1 MTGRIKEQ
9 FKLENGKYVF
19 PVAIEED
26 IKLNHYIENAM
37 IYGEGREFNV
47 ALIIPDFAALDKW
60 AEKNKLPKEHAELL
74 KKDETKKFLEN
85 EIVNQLKATYGS
97 YEIPRKFIFIDQ
109 TFSLENGML
118 TQTMKLKRRVVFDKY
133 KGQIDALYAK

>member
-1 MTGRIKEQ
+1 
-9 FKLENGKYVF
+9 
-19 PVAIEED
+19 
-26 IKLNHYIENAM
+26 M

-47 ALIIPDFAALDKW
+47 VLIIPDFVALDKW
-60 AEKNKLPKEHAELL
+60 AEKSNLPKDHAELL
-74 KKDETKKFLEN
+74 KKQETKKFLEN

-118 TQTMKLKRRVVFDKY
+118 TQTMKLKRRVVFEKY
-133 KGQIDALYAK
+133 KDQIDALYAK